1 MRTTSIILLP
11 TITENRSDINKTVRQ
26 GFKQKFL
33 LPTFGEVFHCTGC
46 FRMTETKFELLLLKP
61 PFAYSIFEQTQIFVS
76 NIRFVF
82 ARQSNIVFGCPNICS
97 KDTERMFSPL
107 GLLLTQ
113 RRLPM
118 TGENI
123 NIQLFLR
130 DNLHVGRIT

>member
-26 GFKQKFL
+26 GFKQNKGEKFL

-61 PFAYSIFEQTQIFVS
+61 AFAYSIFEQTQIFVN

-82 ARQSNIVFGCPNICS
+82 ARKSNIVFGFRMS
-97 KDTERMFSPL
+97 KYL
-107 GLLLTQ
+107 
-113 RRLPM
+113 
-118 TGENI
+118 
-123 NIQLFLR
+123 
-130 DNLHVGRIT
+130 